1 MTGLHTWFDLLVPL
15 LYVATWAGYTL
26 LFFRDSPEAR
36 RAVTPLLLGTA
47 AVHWISIVSTAVAFR
62 RCPLGNLPEVLSV
75 LAFAVIVVYLVLE
88 RRQQN
93 KYTGMFLLALVIPIM
108 IVSAAVSPTLQEPS
122 PLLKSPLFGL
132 HTTMAILGYAAF
144 LVCTVYGIMFLLMHH
159 ALKART
165 FGLVFHRLP
174 SLDGLA
180 TMAVTGA
187 VIGFLALGGTIIIGM
202 IWGANALDAARLPNG
217 FWGDPKVALT
227 LLVWLAY
234 GLALGARFVLRWR
247 SRAIMWLFLAA
258 FAVAVLAIVA
268 LNTVL
273 STFHDFTTPA

>member
-1 MTGLHTWFDLLVPL
+1 MTGLQTWFDILVPL

-26 LFFRDSPEAR
+26 LFFRDAPGAR
-36 RAVTPLLLGTA
+36 RTVTPLLLGTA
-47 AVHWISIVSTAVAFR
+47 AVHWIAIVSTAMAHR

-75 LAFAVIVVYLVLE
+75 LAFSVVVVYLVLE

-93 KYTGMFLLALVIPIM
+93 KYSGMFLLALVIPVM
-108 IVSAAVSPTLQEPS
+108 IVSSAVSPALQEPS

-144 LVCTVYGIMFLLMHH
+144 LVCTVYGVMFLLMHH

-180 TMAVTGA
+180 TMAVSA
-187 VIGFLALGGTIIIGM
+187 ALIGFLALSSTIIIGM
-202 IWGANALDAARLPNG
+202 IWGSHALDPSALPNG
-217 FWGDPKVALT
+217 LWGDPKISLT
-227 LLVWLAY
+227 LLVWLVY
-234 GLALGARFVLRWR
+234 GAALAARFVLRWR
-247 SRAIMWLFLAA
+247 NRAIMWLFLAA
-258 FAVAVLAIVA
+258 FAVAVLAVVA

-273 STFHDFTTPA
+273 TTFHNFTTPA